1 MFRTNLILIVIQPVH
16 SAHKQRPPYL
26 SLGGL
31 RIDITFVV
39 VVFRT
44 LWFFVLCVFLC
55 RVVMETNKNKTLPP
69 LSNFFERSG

>member
-44 LWFFVLCVFLC
+44 LCFLC